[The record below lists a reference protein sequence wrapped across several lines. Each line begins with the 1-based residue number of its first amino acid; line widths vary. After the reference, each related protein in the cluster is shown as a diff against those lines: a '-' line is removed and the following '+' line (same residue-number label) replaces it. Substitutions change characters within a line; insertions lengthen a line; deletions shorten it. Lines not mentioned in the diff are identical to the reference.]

1 MAPRK
6 STLDHLEIAA
16 AAALNKL
23 GKDLIAIDLTEQMVL
38 SEVFLWLAVQWA
50 PTRGNWGWSWVEL
63 SASGEKPLR
72 REKSPHWI
80 LLDYEDLVVHIQTEE
95 IRQYYMLE
103 RLWNDCPRISLEAV
117 IEDEKKRNEL
127 WERELSFGG
136 RQTDWNLQNRFK
148 VIPISR

>member
-6 STLDHLEIAA
+6 FTLDHLEIAA

-38 SEVFLWLAVQWA
+38 SEVFLLISGANERQLEA
-50 PTRGNWGWSWVEL
+50 IGDEVELKL

-127 WERELSFGG
+127 
-136 RQTDWNLQNRFK
+136 
-148 VIPISR
+148 